1 MFENS
6 FLNSLFLSSLVAFA
20 TVYVNLTYRESFK
33 KKGKEKCCA
42 EMTQGGMDKE
52 EDWSRP
58 AQPKSSNTQLDEC
71 AKCQQLRRRGVDR
84 DLVVTRKATK
94 KKIASQCELCM
105 CTA

>member
-1 MFENS
+1 
-6 FLNSLFLSSLVAFA
+6 
-20 TVYVNLTYRESFK
+20 
-33 KKGKEKCCA
+33 
-42 EMTQGGMDKE
+42 MTQGGMDKE

-71 AKCQQLRRRGVDR
+71 AKCQQLRRRGVDG
-84 DLVVTRKATK
+84 DLVVTRKAAKK